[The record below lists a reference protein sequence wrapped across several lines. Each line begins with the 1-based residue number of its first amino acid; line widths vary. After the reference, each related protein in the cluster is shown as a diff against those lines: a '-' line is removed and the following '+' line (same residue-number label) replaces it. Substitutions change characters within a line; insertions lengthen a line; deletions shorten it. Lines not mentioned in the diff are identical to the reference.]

1 MVFGTLRTG
10 IEISFPQ
17 TEIDIKILSLP
28 VGRGQIPRSKS
39 TKSSKY
45 EMGQEVLTGFA
56 DLSLCK
62 LRSPYSKQFHQ
73 CDCQSIASN
82 TPNLMS
88 IAPKQGTNKGTSHL
102 LLCIRTFNFELQ
114 NVHFCL
120 KSMFCNFETVV
131 AAAVLVSKV
140 SYLMGNIL
148 FLIFP

>member
-28 VGRGQIPRSKS
+28 LGRGQMARFKS

-62 LRSPYSKQFHQ
+62 L
-73 CDCQSIASN
+73 
-82 TPNLMS
+82 
-88 IAPKQGTNKGTSHL
+88 
-102 LLCIRTFNFELQ
+102 
-114 NVHFCL
+114 
-120 KSMFCNFETVV
+120 
-131 AAAVLVSKV
+131 
-140 SYLMGNIL
+140 
-148 FLIFP
+148 